1 MSFDSTNLVVI
12 GGTIAVI
19 LAVVFVHYEALRFF
33 SHDPPFGKL
42 KPRLQVA
49 VLVCGL
55 LLLHSI
61 EIWIFAF
68 GYYLLLKFPGMGA
81 IEGVVATF
89 RLEDYV
95 YFSATAYST
104 LGYGEIYPVGPIR
117 LLTGMEGVTGLMMI
131 TWSASFTYLEMQR
144 YWSITTND

>member
-1 MSFDSTNLVVI
+1 MSFDSADLVVI
-12 GGTIAVI
+12 GGTIAVVI
-19 LAVVFVHYEALRFF
+19 AVVFVPYEGLRFF

-49 VLVCGL
+49 LLVCGL
-55 LLLHSI
+55 LVLHSI
-61 EIWIFAF
+61 EIWIFA
-68 GYYLLLKFPGMGA
+68 GMGA

-89 RLEDYV
+89 ALEDYA

-117 LLTGMEGVTGLMMI
+117 LLSGMEGVTGLLMI

-144 YWSITTND
+144 YWVKKD

>member
-1 MSFDSTNLVVI
+1 MSFDSADLVVI
-12 GGTIAVI
+12 GGTIAVVI
-19 LAVVFVHYEALRFF
+19 AVVFVHYEGLRFF

-49 VLVCGL
+49 LLVCGL
-55 LLLHSI
+55 LVLHSI
-61 EIWIFAF
+61 EIWIFAV
-68 GYYLLLKFPGMGA
+68 GYYLLLLFLGMGA

-89 RLEDYV
+89 ALEDYA

-117 LLTGMEGVTGLMMI
+117 LLSGMEGVTGLLMI

-144 YWSITTND
+144 YWVKKD

>member
-1 MSFDSTNLVVI
+1 MPIDSSGLVVI
-12 GGTIAVI
+12 GGTIAIVI
-19 LAVVFVHYEALRFF
+19 AVVFVHYEGLQFF
-33 SHDPPFGKL
+33 SNFLPFGRL

-49 VLVCGL
+49 TLVCGL

-61 EIWIFAF
+61 EIWIFGF
-68 GYYLLLKFPGMGA
+68 GYYLLLLFPGMGA

-89 RLEDYV
+89 ALEDYV

-117 LLTGMEGVTGLMMI
+117 LLTGMEGVTGLLLI

-144 YWSITTND
+144 YWVKKD